1 MYEYL
6 MDLSR
11 NSDFANIPFNFSS
24 LNLFLNSREDDLN
37 KSRKELEAL
46 GLINTF
52 KNNKKAITVFVLQR
66 PLTANEIIKN
76 PFITK
81 LLVKHSQSDFEKLTR
96 RTKEK
101 LNLFLVQN

>member
-1 MYEYL
+1 

-24 LNLFLNSREDDLN
+24 LNLFLNSHEDDLN

-81 LLVKHSQSDFEKLTR
+81 LLVKHIGQGNFEKLTR